1 MFPEN
6 GWEDIRKASG
16 FKFGMSQ
23 IVAYFVT
30 RSVNDGKVAGD
41 LKSINKSAETLF
53 ICGHIQNI
61 QFVEVDKI
69 IYLKCKCLPE
79 MRKDRVYLLR
89 VAIKSEESE
98 IIYAECGCPAG
109 MGPTGSCKHIAAL
122 AYAVVQ
128 LLYTV

>member
-1 MFPEN
+1 MPINIAPAYNFRVKAYIIHGGDDGGDDDPSDALQSSDSLSIMFPEN

-30 RSVNDGKVAGD
+30 RSVKAAGD

-61 QFVEVDKI
+61 
-69 IYLKCKCLPE
+69 
-79 MRKDRVYLLR
+79 
-89 VAIKSEESE
+89 
-98 IIYAECGCPAG
+98 
-109 MGPTGSCKHIAAL
+109 
-122 AYAVVQ
+122 
-128 LLYTV
+128 